1 MIHHD
6 SMKIRS
12 IIGEA
17 EGNNERVI
25 NNVLFIGSQ
34 AVDICENLDGFN
46 YTGLSVETFYKAFI
60 WLENQV
66 LGDTDLPSV
75 IISDF
80 SVDGHSAFSFYSK
93 ISSNKYFSSIPFI
106 IIARSASAEDRTRS
120 LKLGVDDFYTG
131 VFTADDIYERVDFLS
146 KYKKD
151 LLNFE
156 EPAQISMNYFVPMV
170 KMPFLKRLADII
182 ISAGLLL
189 ILSPALAIIAFLIK
203 LESRGPVFYS
213 QKRAG
218 KGYRVF
224 DFYKFRSMR
233 VGADAELQ
241 KLAHLNQYN
250 GNGKS
255 STFFKIENDPRITK
269 VGKILRNT
277 SIDEIPQLFNVLKG
291 DMSLV
296 GNRPLPLYE
305 AEQLTKD
312 QWARRFLA
320 PAGITGLWQVTKRG
334 RGEMSEEERIELD
347 IAYADK
353 SSFWFDLVIM
363 LRTIPALFQKENV

>member
-1 MIHHD
+1 
-6 SMKIRS
+6 MKLRT
-12 IIGEA
+12 IIGER

-25 NNVLFIGSQ
+25 NNVLFIGNQ
-34 AVDICENLDGFN
+34 AVDICESLDGFN
-46 YTGLSVETFYKAFI
+46 YTGLSVDTFGKAFI
-60 WLENQV
+60 WLENQI

-80 SVDGHSAFSFYSK
+80 SIEGNSAFSFYSR
-93 ISSNKYFSSIPFI
+93 ISSNKFFSSIPFI
-106 IIARSASAEDRTRS
+106 IVTRESSAEDRTKA
-120 LKLGVDDFYTG
+120 LKLGIDDFYTG
-131 VFTADDIYERVDFLS
+131 SFSADDIYERVDFLS
-146 KYKKD
+146 RYKKD
-151 LLNFE
+151 LIKFE
-156 EPAQISMNYFVPMV
+156 AAPQISMNYFVPMV
-170 KMPFLKRLADII
+170 KMPFLKRLADIL
-182 ISAGLLL
+182 ISSFLLL
-189 ILSPALAIIAFLIK
+189 ILSPALAIIALLIR

-233 VGADAELQ
+233 VGADAEL
-241 KLAHLNQYN
+241 KNLAHLNQYN
-250 GNGKS
+250 GNGKK

-269 VGKILRNT
+269 IGKILRNT

-305 AEQLTKD
+305 AEQLTRD

-353 SSFWFDLVIM
+353 SSFWFDLLIM
-363 LRTIPALFQKENV
+363 LRTVPALFQKENV